1 MNRLSFGRVFVA
13 EKYIMYKSSSSFKV
27 LAYPCLTMARES
39 TLDTILMGAV
49 GAGAVAVIGTRAV
62 KYYRERQRRSEP
74 HVVCTDCGEAMP
86 VNELLDPVV
95 TCGCATVRMD

>member
-1 MNRLSFGRVFVA
+1 M
-13 EKYIMYKSSSSFKV
+13 E
-27 LAYPCLTMARES
+27 RES

-62 KYYRERQRRSEP
+62 GYYLEKRQRSEP

-86 VNELLDPVV
+86 VDDLLDPVV
-95 TCGCATVRMD
+95 TCSCATVRMD